1 MRTFLISKSAC
12 ALGVAGLLLIA
23 AQPRAAYSETL
34 LMDYRA
40 GVTNANTTLA
50 HVRAPDVYYGWVNND
65 VLTTSKAINE
75 GGSGLNGWI
84 LTDAVPALPNP
95 SYVTDLGGAASTWN
109 AVLRDGFRFEATAR
123 YVADLGGGPNMG
135 ISLHLNGRAYHLM
148 LDLNA
153 AGDLQATLSGRAG
166 ATVLTSGGTG
176 TAAYHRFALAS
187 NGGAN
192 VTAYFDDQPI
202 GAPWTGTALTHTN
215 IALWGNAD
223 AARNAMGTM
232 AFNSVTFE
240 LGPLVPRVAGDFDD
254 DLDVDGNDFLVWQ
267 RTLGSRTNLSADA
280 NGNGVVDVAD
290 LALWRTARDA
300 QSLGTASHGTP
311 EPSAALLALVAAMGI
326 AARRSRLRFC

>member
-1 MRTFLISKSAC
+1 VRTYSIAKSAC
-12 ALGVAGLLLIA
+12 ALGVAGWLLVS
-23 AQPRAAYSETL
+23 AQPQAASGETL

-40 GVTNANTTLA
+40 GVTNPNTTLA

-65 VLTTSKAINE
+65 VVTTSKAINE

-84 LTDAVPALPNP
+84 LSDLAPALPNP

-109 AVLRDGFRFEATAR
+109 AVLRDGFRFEATGR

-166 ATVLTSGGTG
+166 ATVLTTGGTG
-176 TAAYHRFALAS
+176 TAGYHRFALAS

-192 VTAYFDDQPI
+192 VTAYFDGQPI
-202 GAPWTGTALTHTN
+202 GTPWTGTALTHTN

-232 AFNSVTFE
+232 SFNSVTFE

-254 DLDVDGNDFLVWQ
+254 DQDIDGNDFLVWQ

-280 NGNGVVDVAD
+280 NGNGIVDIAD
-290 LALWRTARDA
+290 LALWRNASAA
-300 QSLGTASHGTP
+300 QSLGAASRAAP
-311 EPSAALLALVAAMGI
+311 EPSAWLLALVAAMGMG
-326 AARRSRLRFC
+326 ALRSRLRPC